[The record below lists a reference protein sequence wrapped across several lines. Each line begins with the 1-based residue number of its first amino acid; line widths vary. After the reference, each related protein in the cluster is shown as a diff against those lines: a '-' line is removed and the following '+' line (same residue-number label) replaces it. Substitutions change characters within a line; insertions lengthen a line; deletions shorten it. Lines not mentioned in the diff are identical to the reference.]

1 MTSVPQTEPSRPD
14 ESPPALSG
22 ALVTAMVLAAVA
34 GFLDAHL
41 FLNVTEVFVANQSGN
56 VVLLGMYLGEGNWI
70 SAAGSAVAL
79 GAFAVGVMVATALH
93 VKRRARGL
101 QLRPD
106 IMLGVESVLLVALA
120 LVLAFWHPDRE
131 PTPTPGH
138 LPLLALGG
146 LAMGLQTTVLGKV
159 GSTAVATTYE
169 SGSVVRVSEQA
180 VLGSWTDDVEA
191 RRRHL
196 SVLGVLL
203 AVIASYAGG
212 AALSAGIG
220 AEPLLLL
227 LPAAALVVITAV
239 TTRQVHRRRHPGD
252 GRGQVG
258 PGPRD
263 DDPAEHDTLRRPES
277 S

>member
-191 RRRHL
+191 RPVWKPMHL
-196 SVLGVLL
+196 QPVY
-203 AVIASYAGG
+203 ADAEVIGG
-212 AALSAGIG
+212 AVATDLFERGLCLPSGSAMTDEDVARVVRGVRAVWERSG
-220 AEPLLLL
+220 AV
-227 LPAAALVVITAV
+227 A
-239 TTRQVHRRRHPGD
+239 G
-252 GRGQVG
+252 
-258 PGPRD
+258 
-263 DDPAEHDTLRRPES
+263 
-277 S
+277 